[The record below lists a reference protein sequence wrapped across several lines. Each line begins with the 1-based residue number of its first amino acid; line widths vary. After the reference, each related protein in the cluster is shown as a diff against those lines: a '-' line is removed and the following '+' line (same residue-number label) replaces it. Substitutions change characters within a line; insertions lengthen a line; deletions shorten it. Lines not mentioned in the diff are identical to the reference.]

1 MSVRKAA
8 MWAAA
13 AQYVGF
19 TLQFVSSVIIARYF
33 LDPAEV
39 GVFTVA
45 FSAAAIITG
54 LQDFGLNRFIVG
66 ATEMSDALI
75 RKTIT
80 VSMVVGFG
88 ICVVVISL
96 ARPVA
101 DFYDNEQ
108 LFLIT
113 AVIGASFVFIPFSVV
128 PQALMQRDMD
138 FKSYALV
145 EIAANTVNVTIT
157 IAAAWAGY
165 SSLSLAFGVFGYQ
178 ASRAIFSQFARPMF
192 RILPPSWEGTGPI
205 FKYGLSSATMSLTS
219 GIATRAP
226 DLIIGKTISDAALGL
241 YSRASGL
248 ALQFRML
255 VGGPIA
261 SVLYPSLARARD
273 RGEPL
278 GDRYLRLT
286 AALCAVTWAAMA
298 GLAAASEPLILAL
311 YGEKWIGAAPVL
323 VWVSLAQIFFIAI
336 PMQIEVGYMLGRW
349 RRVFQLTLLD
359 VAISIALLIVAVPY
373 GLIAVAVSRAVHGLI
388 WWCINA
394 VFVKRMIGFAWRDL
408 LTIYFK
414 TALAAVAAV
423 IPLLANYLFWLPPSR
438 TPFLLLALLAGI
450 GVALW
455 FLMLRV
461 SKHPSADD
469 LADIVAEQLAKLRAI
484 RTQANGEGTGG
495 VGN

>member
-1 MSVRKAA
+1 MSVRNAA
-8 MWAAA
+8 LWAAA

-19 TLQFVSSVIIARYF
+19 ALQFISSVIIARYF

-45 FSAAAIITG
+45 FSAAALITG

-66 ATEMSDALI
+66 AAEMSDGLI
-75 RKTIT
+75 RKTVT
-80 VSMVVGFG
+80 VSMVVGLS
-88 ICVVVISL
+88 ICVVVLLL
-96 ARPVA
+96 AKPVA
-101 DFYDNEQ
+101 DFYENPQ

-113 AVIGASFVFIPFSVV
+113 AVIGLSFVFIPFSVV

-145 EIAANTVNVTIT
+145 EIAANIINVSIT
-157 IAAAWAGY
+157 ISAAWAGY

-178 ASRAIFSQFARPMF
+178 ASRAIFSQFIRPMF
-192 RILPPSWEGTGPI
+192 RILPPKWEGTAPI
-205 FKYGLSSATMSLTS
+205 FQYGLSSATMSLTS
-219 GIATRAP
+219 GVAARAP

-241 YSRASGL
+241 YSRATGL
-248 ALQFRML
+248 AVQFRML

-278 GDRYLRLT
+278 GERYLRLT

-298 GLAAASEPLILAL
+298 GLAAAAEPLILTL

-323 VWVSLAQIFFIAI
+323 VWVALAQVFFIAI
-336 PMQIEVGYMLGRW
+336 PMPIDIGYMLGRW

-359 VAISIALLIVAVPY
+359 VAISIALLLVAAPY
-373 GLIAVAVSRAVHGLI
+373 GLIAVAISRVVHGLV

-394 VFVKRMIGFAWRDL
+394 IFVKRMIGFAWRDL

-414 TALAAVAAV
+414 TALAAGAAI
-423 IPLLANYLFWLPPSR
+423 IPLMLNYIFWLPPDR
-438 TPFLLLALLAGI
+438 TPFLLLALLAII
-450 GVALW
+450 GVILW
-455 FLMLRV
+455 FLTLRL
-461 SKHPSADD
+461 SHHPSTND
-469 LADIVAEQLAKLRAI
+469 LGDIITDQLAKLRAL
-484 RTQANGEGTGG
+484 RMRASGRG
-495 VGN
+495 